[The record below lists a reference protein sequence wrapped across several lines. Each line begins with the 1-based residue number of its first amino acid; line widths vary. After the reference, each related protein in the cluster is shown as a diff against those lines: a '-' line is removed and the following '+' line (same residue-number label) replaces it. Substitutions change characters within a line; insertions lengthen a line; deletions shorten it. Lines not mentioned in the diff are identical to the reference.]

1 MSSLPRRDG
10 RKHCGLADG
19 LPWPPGSASPLC
31 PRASVARQHCFRHA
45 LHWGFAPPRL
55 ALSYLCNRRADGPA
69 LVRLFVLCENLGSSA
84 GLLSGAMQ
92 CGLWLST
99 ISPLACRSRTALNPQ
114 PTWTRTQVAKGGRKK
129 TQDIVELFLVLICCV
144 FVCLCVCV
152 FVRLCVA
159 VWVGALALVWA
170 TRFEAEWATA
180 KKP

>member
-55 ALSYLCNRRADGPA
+55 ALSYLCNR
-69 LVRLFVLCENLGSSA
+69 L
-84 GLLSGAMQ
+84 
-92 CGLWLST
+92 
-99 ISPLACRSRTALNPQ
+99 
-114 PTWTRTQVAKGGRKK
+114 
-129 TQDIVELFLVLICCV
+129 ELFLVLICCV
-144 FVCLCVCV
+144 FVRLCVSV

-170 TRFEAEWATA
+170 ARFEAEWAAA